1 MLPRNSIRIF
11 EIKRGWK
18 MGIVVNGVRSKLFL
32 GKVFKTL
39 PPWSVTGRAWPDN
52 TAMKQQDLGLNLSKR
67 RTRKAVFL
75 DEMNLVVPW
84 SELLALIAPHAP
96 RAKTGRPP
104 FELETMLRIHFVQQ
118 WFGLSDLAME
128 EALFETALYREFV
141 GLSSV
146 ERIPD
151 RVSILRFRHLL
162 EEHHLAERILAT
174 VNATLTDKGLM
185 LRQGTVVDATLIA
198 APSSTKNS
206 TGTRDPEMHQ
216 TKKGNQWH
224 FGMKAHIGVDAD
236 SGLVHTV
243 VGTAANVND
252 VTQASKLV
260 HGEETDVF
268 ADAGYRGVEKRKEI
282 QAQHPDVNWHIA
294 MMPGKRRAMD
304 KGTPMGAILEKLE
317 QTKASIRAK
326 VEHPFRVIK
335 RQFGYVKVKYRGLA
349 KNTANLMTLFALS
362 NLWMVRRRLLQGL
375 QG

>member
-1 MLPRNSIRIF
+1 M
-11 EIKRGWK
+11 
-18 MGIVVNGVRSKLFL
+18 
-32 GKVFKTL
+32 T
-39 PPWSVTGRAWPDN
+39 
-52 TAMKQQDLGLNLSKR
+52 QQELGLNLSTR

-84 SELLALIAPHAP
+84 TELLSLIAPHTP

-104 FELETMLRIHFVQQ
+104 FKLATMLRIHFLQQ

-128 EALFETALYREFV
+128 EVLFETALYREFV

-162 EEHHLAERILAT
+162 EEHQLAPQILGV
-174 VNATLTDKGLM
+174 VNATLADKGLM
-185 LRQGTVVDATLIA
+185 LKQGTVVDATLIA
-198 APSSTKNS
+198 APSSTKNQN
-206 TGTRDPEMHQ
+206 GERDPEMHQ

-252 VTQASKLV
+252 VTQASALV
-260 HGEETDVF
+260 HGEEMDVF
-268 ADAGYRGVEKRKEI
+268 ADAGYQGVTKREEVQGI
-282 QAQHPDVNWHIA
+282 QANWHVA
-294 MMPGKRRAMD
+294 MRPGKRRALD
-304 KGTPMGAILEKLE
+304 KHSPMGSELDQLE
-317 QTKASIRAK
+317 QVKARIRAK
-326 VEHPFRVIK
+326 VEHPLRVIK
-335 RQFGYVKVKYRGLA
+335 RQFGHMKVRYRGLA
-349 KNTANLMTLFALS
+349 KNTAQLHTLFALS
-362 NLWMVRRRLLQGL
+362 NLWMARHRLLQGL